1 MTLWIDAL
9 KKKIRRIVK
18 VEMEKVLKRKV
29 DVRVLRIDFSRVR
42 TDLSGAGRDGI
53 EVELAVRPI
62 GKEEEIL
69 CIAVFDILPFM
80 VNERKPPRLLQLF
93 IGCLR

>member
-9 KKKIRRIVK
+9 KKRIRRIVK

-42 TDLSGAGRDGI
+42 TDLSGTGREGV
-53 EVELAVRPI
+53 EVELAVRPV
-62 GKEEEIL
+62 GEEGEIP